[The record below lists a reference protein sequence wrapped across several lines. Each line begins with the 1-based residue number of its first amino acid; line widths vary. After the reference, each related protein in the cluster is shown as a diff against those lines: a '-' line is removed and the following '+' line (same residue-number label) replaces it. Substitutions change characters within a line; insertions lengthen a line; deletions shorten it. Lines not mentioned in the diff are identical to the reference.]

1 VIFEFIVRPDLAV
14 LRLLR
19 GKLAEPKHTAT
30 GFFSVHASCPPPA
43 NSLRIRSMGI
53 EELLKERRDEILRI
67 AARHGAHN
75 VRVFGSVAR
84 GEAGPQSDID
94 LLVDVGSQTS
104 SWFPTGLIDDLEELL
119 GRKVDVITEGG
130 VSPYLREQ
138 IYREAV
144 PL

>member
-1 VIFEFIVRPDLAV
+1 MSIGDV
-14 LRLLR
+14 LR
-19 GKLAEPKHTAT
+19 
-30 GFFSVHASCPPPA
+30 
-43 NSLRIRSMGI
+43 
-53 EELLKERRDEILRI
+53 ERRDEILRI

-84 GEAGPQSDID
+84 GEAGPESDID
-94 LLVDVGSQTS
+94 LLVDIGSRTS
-104 SWFPTGLIDDLEELL
+104 SWFPIGLIDDLEQLL
-119 GRKVDVITEGG
+119 GRKVDVLTDGG